1 MLIHPYS
8 PDWNNHFELIKADL
22 NQALFGLDIIIEHV
36 GSTAVPGLSAKP
48 IIDIDIVYKDESVFN
63 QIKTALE
70 SIGYFHNGNQGIE
83 DREVFKRDG
92 TSHNDVLDTIQHHLY
107 VCSAESPALKRHLV
121 TRDYLRNNEWAR
133 AEYQQMKYD
142 LAEQAGQDKKVY
154 ASLKEEHINPLID
167 QFYQNTENDLTE
179 TMEVHHHAHH
189 DHGKKNWKSYFWEFF
204 MLFLAVFCGFLAEYQ
219 LEHKIENDRA
229 KELAKS
235 LYTELYEDS
244 IRLNKVMEL
253 REEKETALKF
263 LMQFFSKADFKQE
276 ADSAIRAMSFAYI
289 TVSNRTIFE
298 PSDGVLMQLQSSGSR
313 RYFKKQAIQDAISKL
328 SASINFIRLRNERE
342 LLYMSNSLR
351 AFYLKHL
358 DYMWLEAFMNNG
370 KLSVADAYLKN
381 NPVANIKPFFKK
393 PEQMDRDES
402 INLAGNLLLM
412 MRGIK
417 LTTLPDYRYSAS
429 LVMQQLRAEYH
440 FE

>member
-1 MLIHPYS
+1 MS
-8 PDWNNHFELIKADL
+8 ENN
-22 NQALFGLDIIIEHV
+22 Q
-36 GSTAVPGLSAKP
+36 
-48 IIDIDIVYKDESVFN
+48 ESN
-63 QIKTALE
+63 LE
-70 SIGYFHNGNQGIE
+70 DNEINSSEQGP
-83 DREVFKRDG
+83 
-92 TSHNDVLDTIQHHLY
+92 H
-107 VCSAESPALKRHLV
+107 SAELETTNTKS
-121 TRDYLRNNEWAR
+121 T
-133 AEYQQMKYD
+133 
-142 LAEQAGQDKKVY
+142 EQ
-154 ASLKEEHINPLID
+154 
-167 QFYQNTENDLTE
+167 TEP
-179 TMEVHHHAHH
+179 MEVHHHAHH

-253 REEKETALKF
+253 RLEKEAALKY
-263 LMQFFSKADFKQE
+263 LMHYFSKADFKQE

-328 SASINFIRLRNERE
+328 SSSINFIRLRNERE

-351 AFYLKHL
+351 TFYLKHL
-358 DYMWLEAFMNNG
+358 DYMWLESFMNNG

-381 NPVANIKPFFKK
+381 NPVTNIKPFFKK
-393 PEQMDRDES
+393 PDQMDRDES

-417 LTTLPDYRYSAS
+417 LTTWPEYRSSAS
-429 LVMQQLRAEYH
+429 LVMQQLRSEYH